1 MASNPLPLYHKVY
14 LLLRQRL
21 ESGQFAPDEPMP
33 GEHAL
38 AEQYGVSR
46 LTIRRSLETL
56 ANEGLV
62 MRRQGSGT
70 FPSPS
75 AVLSHPQHASDIDSL
90 LSHLSSMG
98 EHTDVSVLEF
108 GYEAAHP
115 DVARRLELEPH
126 SRVQKSVRI
135 RRHEGHPFS
144 HLTTYVPEAIGSRFQ
159 ESDLTAQPLLEIF
172 RRMGIEIGGADEAI
186 TAILADLHTSGP
198 LDVPIGS
205 PLLSLRRLLRDRA
218 GRPIEYL
225 IAAYRPDRYEY
236 RTTTDAASR
245 AAGLPDPGK
254 RGSR

>member
-1 MASNPLPLYHKVY
+1 MANTPLPLYHKVY

-21 ESGQFAPDEPMP
+21 ESGQFAPNEPMP

-46 LTIRRSLETL
+46 LTVRRSLETL

-70 FPSPS
+70 FPTPT
-75 AVLSHPQHASDIDSL
+75 AVLSNPQHASDIDSL

-98 EHTDVSVLEF
+98 VQTDVSVLEF
-108 GYEAAHP
+108 GYETAQPEIAQ
-115 DVARRLELEPH
+115 RLELEPN

-135 RRHEGHPFS
+135 RRHEGQPFS
-144 HLTTYVPEAIGSRFQ
+144 HLTTYIPEAIGLQFQ
-159 ESDLTAQPLLEIF
+159 EKDLTSQPLLGIL

-205 PLLSLRRLLRDRA
+205 PLLSLRRLLRDSS
-218 GRPIEYL
+218 GMPIEYL

-236 RTTTDAASR
+236 RITTN
-245 AAGLPDPGK
+245 AGTRLSK
-254 RGSR
+254 